1 MKIAR
6 DRLASG
12 FFFLILLLALLP
24 ATPVG
29 AAQAVKPG
37 EDVLSIPGEVGRRGG
52 RLVAALRSTP
62 KTLNP
67 VIALDL
73 PSQEVSAL
81 LFADLIH
88 INLSSQ
94 RTEPAL
100 AKSWKVSSDGRRY
113 TLELRHGLSFSDGH
127 PFDADDVVFS
137 FSVYLDEKV
146 HSPQRDLLEVGGKP
160 IQVRKLGPYQV
171 LFELPQPYAA
181 AERLFDSVSILPR
194 HLLERAYQEGKI
206 AQAWNVA
213 VNPSEIAGLGPFRL
227 KRYTPGEQIVLER
240 NPDRKSVV

>member
-1 MKIAR
+1 MVLVHFRGFNRESPWLNADCWLLSVHSQMKIAI

-12 FFFLILLLALLP
+12 FFFLILLSALLP
-24 ATPVG
+24 AAPVG
-29 AAQAVKPG
+29 AAQAVKSG

-73 PSQEVSAL
+73 PSKEVSAL

-100 AKSWKVSSDGRRY
+100 
-113 TLELRHGLSFSDGH
+113 
-127 PFDADDVVFS
+127 
-137 FSVYLDEKV
+137 
-146 HSPQRDLLEVGGKP
+146 
-160 IQVRKLGPYQV
+160 
-171 LFELPQPYAA
+171 
-181 AERLFDSVSILPR
+181 
-194 HLLERAYQEGKI
+194 
-206 AQAWNVA
+206 
-213 VNPSEIAGLGPFRL
+213 
-227 KRYTPGEQIVLER
+227 
-240 NPDRKSVV
+240 